1 MVTELSDYH
10 TLILYW
16 LDCSSSQALS
26 SLIVDT
32 VSYLS
37 LHLSCTTHSSQ
48 LKADI
53 ANEGE
58 TALTCPAAM
67 SQLKPVFRN
76 SREKVKS
83 VCTFTRNLL
92 EWRLSSRPK

>member
-16 LDCSSSQALS
+16 LDYSSHQALS

-53 ANEGE
+53 VNGGE
-58 TALTCPAAM
+58 TAFTCPAAM
-67 SQLKPVFRN
+67 SQPKPVFRTQ
-76 SREKVKS
+76 EK
-83 VCTFTRNLL
+83 R
-92 EWRLSSRPK
+92 